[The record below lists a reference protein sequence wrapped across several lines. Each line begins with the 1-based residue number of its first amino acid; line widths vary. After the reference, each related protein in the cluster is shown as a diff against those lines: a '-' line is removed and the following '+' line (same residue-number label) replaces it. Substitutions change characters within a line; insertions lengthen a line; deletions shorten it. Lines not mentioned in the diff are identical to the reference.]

1 MSRPLLLA
9 LILFSPLCANGQSQ
23 VERKELVKRFCL
35 STAYTVRNPH
45 ANVPLQLRA
54 LVRKAWKV
62 QFEKAYGPLVFR
74 SKLLRPHEGRVM
86 LCSFRQGGSYL
97 SFYRHGH
104 RGVHY
109 HVLYVD
115 QAKRLADFYDFHSAA
130 TECGSMRRTLGEMEV
145 SEEKG
150 PLSVA
155 DLEA

>member
-9 LILFSPLCANGQSQ
+9 LILFSPLWANGQS
-23 VERKELVKRFCL
+23 LVKKKALIKRFCL
-35 STAYTVRNPH
+35 STAYTVRKPH
-45 ANVPLQLRA
+45 ANVPIHLRA
-54 LVRKAWKV
+54 LVRKSWKA
-62 QFEKAYGPLVFR
+62 QFEKAYGSLVFR
-74 SKLLRPHEGRVM
+74 SQLLRPHAGRVM
-86 LCSFRQGGSYL
+86 LCSFRQGGTYL
-97 SFYRHGH
+97 FFYRHGH

-130 TECGSMRRTLGEMEV
+130 TECVSMLQTLGEMEV

-150 PLSVA
+150 PLRVA